1 MRTVK
6 AKAMKGVMVLKPDD
20 ELDPLLDEPQK
31 QKGKTDNFDFFCWG
45 IFVGFIVAFVSMGV
59 FS

>member
-1 MRTVK
+1 
-6 AKAMKGVMVLKPDD
+6 MKGVMVLKPDD